1 MAKANDKQPSSL
13 ITKTVLYAG
22 EGGIPSFE
30 HGSKVKLTTHKD
42 ILLNLNSLERHL
54 RYK

>member
-1 MAKANDKQPSSL
+1 MAKANDEQSSTL

-54 RYK
+54 RHK